1 MRKKKFLSIAV
12 SLLFVLQIFISS
24 APLKSVKAD
33 TSTFPLVTENTST
46 SQGEN
51 GGGTEISNETAT
63 DQDGSVTQEEST
75 PAVPGDSDNT
85 AQQGTEQ
92 ETEGTNGGSENGAQ
106 QEETGSQQNADQ
118 DSNTS
123 QSEGNTTKEP
133 EQNSTTQDSGTT
145 VGQTETPAP
154 KEPADSDP
162 AATPTVIEFPFII
175 GGILTDGTGKD
186 ISAETDVDKSSDVN
200 INYDFSISEDVA
212 KGTSYSIQLTDQI
225 KLKDVSGE
233 VKDSKDAVIGSISA
247 DPASNKVTVTFTAE
261 VKSGTSGKLS
271 ISGQFNKDKIGN
283 SNPVSVSIGKT
294 SVNVNFKQE
303 EAEQQ
308 NSAEKPDEEVQAK
321 PGDKA
326 ADAVIA
332 PQAEPKDITE
342 SFPFITGVSI
352 KDANGNDL
360 GNDVDKTSE
369 IHANYT
375 WSIPN
380 TVAVNPGDYYTMQLP
395 EQIHIV
401 APINQPI
408 TDNDGAKVAD
418 MHVDTSGLVTLTF
431 TDYPSTH
438 SNVNGYFY
446 VDCHFKESAIGNLNP
461 ENINFTIPGI
471 AAVPVSVNFVQPTDA
486 SFTKSEH
493 YNKSTDEITWT
504 ITANSEKIQADN
516 ATITDTIKSEE
527 GQVFIPGSI
536 TINNSGVGDTY
547 YYDDTKA
554 LIFNLGNITD
564 EQTITYKTSVKDFL
578 ASQLQGTYNFNN
590 TADFSYDD
598 YKGAPHTKNV
608 NAGTVSVTVTYISKT
623 GSYDSASKRIN
634 WTITVNEDSKTINNA
649 VVTDVV
655 PEGLTVTPGSI
666 SVKNENDIPLTPDYS
681 GNITFNLG
689 NITGKVTITYS
700 TNVDTSVYNSN
711 GSQTYTNNATF
722 TGNGF
727 TLGTSG
733 HGVGVSSTIVH
744 KQGSGYDA
752 SNGIITW
759 TITVNGNKTNVAAG
773 AVVTDDIPVGQTYLS
788 GSAKL
793 DGISIGDSGY
803 TAAPGGDTN
812 KTGTFVYTFA
822 DAFSDTHTITLQTQ
836 VTDPTHYKANYSG
849 TYSNTVNL
857 KAGAINQDDTGT
869 QQVTSN
875 VITKTGEDYNYAT
888 RETTWKIVINKNEI
902 PITNTV
908 VTDVIPEGQEY
919 VADSANLNDNPI
931 DDSAVNNPQT
941 TRLFKYSFAGT
952 ITDTYTI
959 TFRTKLTNLNIFNT
973 SGDKIL
979 ENTAAITGNEIPSDG
994 DVESKGIQTVKNSV
1008 ISKTSSYNNGNNYI
1022 DWTVKT
1028 NANWSIP
1035 LSGATIT
1042 DTLQNGLSLDT
1053 DTVKLYSATVNSDGT
1068 LTQGSEILL
1077 DSSNVAYNP
1086 DTRLFTFTFPEN
1098 AGNEAF
1104 ILNFR
1109 TYTTKTGNFTNSVTF
1124 SGSNINQSS
1133 SATQNGV
1140 WFSTGGG
1147 GATGEIGSIT
1157 VVKVGDDD
1165 TTPLS
1170 GAVFQLLDQYGN
1182 VKETSAPTGDDG
1194 SAIFDN
1200 LKYDI
1205 NYSIKEITAPIG
1217 YNLSSDIHTFKV
1229 NDGDDDQKNITYNY
1243 VDEILKGNIQF
1254 YKTGTDG
1261 AIQGA
1266 EFKLYKNTDTD
1277 FSNPIVTATSESDGL
1292 VQFSDIPYGK
1302 YIIKETKAPAG
1313 YSISNQVLKADLT
1326 VIIAN
1331 GQTVN
1336 TDIFIFPDS
1345 KLKGSIKITK
1355 IDASTRIAIPGVTM
1369 AIFDSNKQQTGN
1381 PKITGEDGTVQF
1393 DNLVY
1398 GNYFYKEISAPDNYV
1413 LDSTYHPFS
1422 VETETTQESPQ
1433 KITFENQKIKGG
1445 MEITKTDASTSA
1457 PVPGATITVYTSDGQ
1472 PVGSGVEGTTGEDG
1486 KVVFE
1491 NLTYGEYYFVETNAP
1506 EGYLLNPDQHPF
1518 SISENGVIVKDTL
1531 TDTKIRGS
1539 IVFTKTDEGGNPLSG
1554 VEFKL
1559 YKADDTAFE
1568 TPIKTAA
1575 SDVNGFV
1582 QFTDVEYGSY
1592 VIKETAASDESYVL
1606 STKTLSATI
1615 GDNDNGETITLDP
1628 YTNVKKKGTVTI
1640 KKTDANGNSLSGAVF
1655 VLYDSTGYK
1664 TGEAVSGDD
1673 GTAVFTNVVY
1683 GQYSVKEIKAP
1694 AGYNLSSEEAISVN
1708 VSEDGKTYDLGSIEN
1723 TRITGG
1729 IEISKTDISTSA
1741 PVPGATITVY
1751 TSDGQP
1757 VGSGVEGTTG
1767 EDGKVVFENLTY
1779 GEYYFVE
1786 TNAPEGYLLNQDKHP
1801 FNIKENGVILRD
1813 SLTDTRITGSIEISK
1828 SDFSTQGTVPG
1839 ATITI
1844 YRDSAL
1850 TDVVDSKI
1858 TGADGK
1864 VVFDGLPYGHYY
1876 FKETGAPE
1884 GYKLNTDVHEFDI
1897 SENAKNVKDSITDE
1911 KISDNS
1917 FNIELTADPKSI
1929 TGDGKS
1935 TSTLTAKVVDADNKP
1950 VPGVTVD
1957 FSAPNGSFPEGSS
1970 AVTDENGE
1978 ACVVFKSDKI
1988 EGIEEKKIPVTAVV
2002 NDPEHGL
2009 NSKDQID
2016 ITFEPGSIKGAVV
2029 DNETGNPIAG
2039 ATVVVKKDFDGDGTI
2054 DFKSEVTTS
2063 SDGKYEIAVPKGDV
2077 EYDVEITVPV
2087 QINGKTEDKTFI
2099 QKSNPGE
2106 IAGNSYD
2113 SEKTAAGIVLLKNP
2127 DGETAG
2133 YFKDY
2138 GNITIDVPEIG
2149 QQVDIGSDGTFQV
2162 GGLEK
2167 DREYNFNIVY
2177 NFDNG
2182 EEIIIGTIHVKMDS
2196 DGQMRIDPEPTLID
2210 PYGLVTDSVSSDKI
2224 PDADIKLYYAD
2235 TERNRESG
2243 KTPDTLVQLPGLEGF
2258 PPADNANPQSSDED
2272 GNYAFM
2278 VYPNT
2283 DYYIVA
2289 TKPGYETKTT
2299 ETISVNDAI
2308 VRHDIPMTPISSG
2321 GAGGG
2326 GSASIQGTVNVNK
2339 TDKSGNPLKGA
2350 EFTLINSKGN
2360 SVKTAVTDENGL
2372 AEFTKVNPGK
2382 YTVKETKAPSGYS
2395 ISDKILSV
2403 EINQSKVYDLGT
2415 VQDAKEEGSTPVVPP
2430 VQPTPE
2436 EPEQPGENPD
2446 EGNKPDQPNQ
2456 PGNNSG
2462 ESKNPAKGSSQP
2474 GKQGGNNGIQNGQKN
2489 SSLENGMDSKL
2500 PKTGSIIDTSVLA
2513 VLGIL
2518 LVLSG
2523 AVLVFKRKKSY

>member
-1 MRKKKFLSIAV
+1 MRKKRFLSIAV
-12 SLLFVLQIFISS
+12 SLLFVLQIFISF

-46 SQGEN
+46 SQGES
-51 GGGTEISNETAT
+51 GGDTETAT
-63 DQDGSVTQEEST
+63 DQDGSVTQEG
-75 PAVPGDSDNT
+75 PDSQKNIEQDNTTKGSNNT
-85 AQQGTEQ
+85 AQQGTE
-92 ETEGTNGGSENGAQ
+92 ETNGSSENGTQ
-106 QEETGSQQNADQ
+106 QEETGGQQNANKDFGS
-118 DSNTS
+118 DTS
-123 QSEGNTTKEP
+123 QSEGNTTTEP
-133 EQNSTTQDSGTT
+133 EQNSTTQNSGTT
-145 VGQTETPAP
+145 AEQTETPAQE
-154 KEPADSDP
+154 EPADSDP
-162 AATPTVIEFPFII
+162 AVTPTVIEFPFIT
-175 GGILTDGTGKD
+175 GGTLTDGTGKD

-200 INYDFSISEDVA
+200 INYDFSISKDVA
-212 KGTSYSIQLTDQI
+212 KDTSYSIQLTDQI
-225 KLKDVSGE
+225 KLKGVSSE
-233 VKDSKDAVIGSISA
+233 LKSSIGSISA

-283 SNPVSVSIGKT
+283 SNPVSVNIGKS
-294 SVNVNFKQE
+294 SVDVNFKQE
-303 EAEQQ
+303 DVQQ
-308 NSAEKPDEEVQAK
+308 NPAEKPGEAVQV
-321 PGDKA
+321 PGEQA
-326 ADAVIA
+326 ADNLVT
-332 PQAEPKDITE
+332 PQDVEPVEPKNITE

-380 TVAVNPGDYYTMQLP
+380 TVAVNSGDYYTMQLP

-418 MHVDTSGLVTLTF
+418 MYVDTSGLVILTF
-431 TDYPSTH
+431 TDYPGKH

-461 ENINFTIPGI
+461 ETINFTIPGI
-471 AAVPVSVNFVQPTDA
+471 EAVPVSVNFVQPTDA
-486 SFTKSEH
+486 SFTKSGH

-516 ATITDTIKSEE
+516 ATITDTIKGEE
-527 GQVFIPGSI
+527 GQVFVPGSI
-536 TINNSGVGDTY
+536 TINNSGVGDNY
-547 YYDDTKA
+547 YYDYTKA

-655 PEGLTVTPGSI
+655 PEGLTVTQGSI

-836 VTDPTHYKANYSG
+836 VTDPTHYRANYNG
-849 TYSNTVNL
+849 TYSNTVNFT
-857 KAGAINQDDTGT
+857 AGPINQDTTGY
-869 QQVTSN
+869 QPAYSE
-875 VITKTGEDYNYAT
+875 IIKKTGAGYNYAT
-888 RETTWKIVINKNEI
+888 REATWKIIVNKNAM
-902 PITNTV
+902 PITNAV
-908 VTDVIPEGQEY
+908 VTDIIPEGQEY
-919 VADSANLNDNPI
+919 VADSASI
-931 DDSAVNNPQT
+931 DDGT
-941 TRLFKYSFAGT
+941 HGSFNSNGDVIANGKVVYTFTGT
-952 ITDTYTI
+952 INKTYTI

-973 SGDKIL
+973 SGDKTL

-994 DVESKGIQTVKNSV
+994 DAESKGIQTVKNSV

-1086 DTRLFTFTFPEN
+1086 DTRLFTFTFTEN

-1157 VVKVGDDD
+1157 VVKVGDDG

-1182 VKETSAPTGDDG
+1182 VKETSEATGSDG
-1194 SAIFDN
+1194 SVLFDN

-1217 YNLSSDIHTFKV
+1217 YNLSSDIHTFQV
-1229 NDGDDDQKNITYNY
+1229 HSTADQKNITYNFA
-1243 VDEILKGNIQF
+1243 DTI
-1254 YKTGTDG
+1254 KTGKVTFTKTGEDSDSTG
-1261 AIQGA
+1261 LAGA
-1266 EFKLYKNTDTD
+1266 EFTLYEPDGETPVKDENG
-1277 FSNPIVTATSESDGL
+1277 NNVTAVSGSDGK
-1292 VQFSDIPYGK
+1292 VEFNYDVPYGYK
-1302 YIIKETKAPAG
+1302 IKETKAPTGYTASTQSLTATVDVSGNVILDTSSVADVKIKNSITFTKKDQSGNPLQGAEFTLYQNDGVTPVTDGSGNNITATSDEDGVVTFNNVAYGYKIKETKAPSGYYLSSKVLNAVMKEDNATVALDNVEFIDQKIVVIPQGTVTIQKTDESGNPLKGAEFALLDSTGTPVKTSSTGDDGFARFYSVQPGQYTVKETKAPEG
-1313 YSISNQVLKADLT
+1313 YSISAREIPVQVL
-1326 VIIAN
+1326 
-1331 GQTVN
+1331 Q
-1336 TDIFIFPDS
+1336 
-1345 KLKGSIKITK
+1345 
-1355 IDASTRIAIPGVTM
+1355 
-1369 AIFDSNKQQTGN
+1369 
-1381 PKITGEDGTVQF
+1381 
-1393 DNLVY
+1393 
-1398 GNYFYKEISAPDNYV
+1398 
-1413 LDSTYHPFS
+1413 S
-1422 VETETTQESPQ
+1422 VE
-1433 KITFENQKIKGG
+1433 
-1445 MEITKTDASTSA
+1445 
-1457 PVPGATITVYTSDGQ
+1457 
-1472 PVGSGVEGTTGEDG
+1472 
-1486 KVVFE
+1486 
-1491 NLTYGEYYFVETNAP
+1491 
-1506 EGYLLNPDQHPF
+1506 
-1518 SISENGVIVKDTL
+1518 
-1531 TDTKIRGS
+1531 
-1539 IVFTKTDEGGNPLSG
+1539 
-1554 VEFKL
+1554 
-1559 YKADDTAFE
+1559 
-1568 TPIKTAA
+1568 
-1575 SDVNGFV
+1575 
-1582 QFTDVEYGSY
+1582 
-1592 VIKETAASDESYVL
+1592 
-1606 STKTLSATI
+1606 
-1615 GDNDNGETITLDP
+1615 
-1628 YTNVKKKGTVTI
+1628 
-1640 KKTDANGNSLSGAVF
+1640 
-1655 VLYDSTGYK
+1655 
-1664 TGEAVSGDD
+1664 
-1673 GTAVFTNVVY
+1673 
-1683 GQYSVKEIKAP
+1683 
-1694 AGYNLSSEEAISVN
+1694 
-1708 VSEDGKTYDLGSIEN
+1708 YDLGKFVDEKS
-1723 TRITGG
+1723 
-1729 IEISKTDISTSA
+1729 
-1741 PVPGATITVY
+1741 
-1751 TSDGQP
+1751 
-1757 VGSGVEGTTG
+1757 SG
-1767 EDGKVVFENLTY
+1767 
-1779 GEYYFVE
+1779 
-1786 TNAPEGYLLNQDKHP
+1786 
-1801 FNIKENGVILRD
+1801 R
-1813 SLTDTRITGSIEISK
+1813 IEISK
-1828 SDFSTQGTVPG
+1828 SDFSTQEPVPG
-1839 ATITI
+1839 AAITI
-1844 YRDSAL
+1844 YRDNAL
-1850 TDVVDSKI
+1850 TDVVDSKV

-1935 TSTLTAKVVDADNKP
+1935 TSTLTAKVVDEDNKP
-1950 VPGVTVD
+1950 APGVTVD
-1957 FSAPNGSFPEGSS
+1957 FSAPNGSFPDGSS

-1978 ACVVFKSDKI
+1978 ASVVFKSDKI

-2009 NSKDQID
+2009 NAKDQID
-2016 ITFEPGSIKGAVV
+2016 ITFEPGSIKGTVV

-2039 ATVVVKKDFDGDGTI
+2039 ATVVVEKDFDGDGTI
-2054 DFKSEVTTS
+2054 DFTSTVTTS

-2077 EYDVEITVPV
+2077 EYDVHITVPV

-2167 DREYNFNIVY
+2167 DREYNFNIIY
-2177 NFDNG
+2177 HFDNG
-2182 EEIIIGTIHVKMDS
+2182 EEIIIGRIDVKMDS

-2210 PYGLVTDSVSSDKI
+2210 PYGVVTDSVTGDKI

-2258 PPADNANPQSSDED
+2258 PPADNANPQSSDEE

-2289 TKPGYETKTT
+2289 TKPGYETETT

-2308 VRHDIPMTPISSG
+2308 VKHDIEMDPISSG

-2326 GSASIQGTVNVNK
+2326 GSASIRGKVNVKK

-2360 SVKTAVTDENGL
+2360 SVKTVVTDENGL

-2415 VQDAKEEGSTPVVPP
+2415 VQDAKEEGSTPVPP

-2456 PGNNSG
+2456 PGQKPDTNQPGQNSG
-2462 ESKNPAKGSSQP
+2462 EGGNSTIGNSANGSSKSQSV
-2474 GKQGGNNGIQNGQKN
+2474 QKK
-2489 SSLENGMDSKL
+2489 SSMETSSVL
-2500 PKTGSIIDTSVLA
+2500 PRTGSFIDTTILLVA
-2513 VLGIL
+2513 GIL
-2518 LVLSG
+2518 LIFAGVL
-2523 AVLVFKRKKSY
+2523 LMFMRKKLY